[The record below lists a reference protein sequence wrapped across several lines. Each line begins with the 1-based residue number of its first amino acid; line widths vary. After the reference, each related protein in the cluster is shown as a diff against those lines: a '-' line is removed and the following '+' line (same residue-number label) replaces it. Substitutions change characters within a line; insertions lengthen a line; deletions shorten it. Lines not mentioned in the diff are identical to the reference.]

1 MTDETP
7 LPPGDA
13 VPSSTESDP
22 NVAVSAAV
30 PSSTVE
36 TASAP
41 TVSADAGVSQTAAS
55 SPAESGNA
63 PAPSAADASTAV
75 AGAAPSQTAPAD
87 EPQTFEQR
95 VEARFLALE
104 QHFMNL
110 PHAIAQANGH
120 PEPAS
125 WCERVIHFLFG
136 KNEEPQA

>member
-1 MTDETP
+1 MADETT

-22 NVAVSAAV
+22 NVAVSAAA

-36 TASAP
+36 TVSAP

-55 SPAESGNA
+55 SPAELTAAA
-63 PAPSAADASTAV
+63 PAI
-75 AGAAPSQTAPAD
+75 Q
-87 EPQTFEQR
+87 QTFEQR

>member
-1 MTDETP
+1 MTDEVQ
-7 LPPGDA
+7 LPPGDTA
-13 VPSSTESDP
+13 PEPAQDP
-22 NVAVSAAV
+22 NVAVSAVA

-41 TVSADAGVSQTAAS
+41 TVSDAAGVSQPAAS
-55 SPAESGNA
+55 SPAE
-63 PAPSAADASTAV
+63 
-75 AGAAPSQTAPAD
+75 
-87 EPQTFEQR
+87 TFEQR

-125 WCERVIHFLFG
+125 WGSRVLNFLFG
-136 KNEEPQA
+136 KNEEPSA